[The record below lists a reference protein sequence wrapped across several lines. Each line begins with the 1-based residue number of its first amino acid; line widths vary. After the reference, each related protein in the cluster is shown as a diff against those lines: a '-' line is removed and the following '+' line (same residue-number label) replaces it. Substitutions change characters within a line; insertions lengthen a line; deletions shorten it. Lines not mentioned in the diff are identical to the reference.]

1 MTETTLEFIK
11 NTLDA
16 IQGYLR
22 DATDLLEQGC
32 GLYDEDEN
40 QATYGALFAALNRG
54 IHKLPMQ
61 ESPSIL
67 PVHPIHCP
75 KCGSDRVIVHSW
87 AYNPDAPP
95 DVEIECAKCG
105 YKGKKEGR

>member
-1 MTETTLEFIK
+1 MKMKADTLEFMS

-40 QATYGALFAALNRG
+40 QATYGALFATLNRG
-54 IHKLPMQ
+54 IQQTVALG
-61 ESPSIL
+61 II
-67 PVHPIHCP
+67 PVHPIYCP
-75 KCGSDRVIVHSW
+75 KCNSVKVIVHSW
-87 AYNPDAPP
+87 TYNPSAPP
-95 DVEIECAKCG
+95 NVEIECDNCG
-105 YKGKKEGR
+105 YKGKKEG